1 MNNEWNRT
9 QFDWCITRLCDKYR
23 IELTHVNCT
32 YSSTIGNLSYRNL
45 PDACGAAAE
54 IARRARP
61 QIPKTT
67 MHVPTYEWGSNSDCE
82 SMEEGRAG
90 FISLQVMGGHTQL
103 DQNCEIE
110 VSRSAEFS

>member
-1 MNNEWNRT
+1 
-9 QFDWCITRLCDKYR
+9 
-23 IELTHVNCT
+23 
-32 YSSTIGNLSYRNL
+32 
-45 PDACGAAAE
+45 
-54 IARRARP
+54 
-61 QIPKTT
+61 
-67 MHVPTYEWGSNSDCE
+67 MHVPTHEWGSNSDCE